1 MKNIIFILCVSALV
15 AGETL
20 LLELTLY
27 CSNPPEKHG
36 HSIVLCLLCVS
47 VESGLRI
54 AHFNLFHKALCF
66 SQVHT

>member
-1 MKNIIFILCVSALV
+1 MKNIIFILCVNALV

-20 LLELTLY
+20 LLKLTLY